1 MLFGS
6 AEFLFVLLPFVVVA
20 YYLTRN
26 VLNDIS
32 LTQTLMCLSSLLFI
46 GYGGILD
53 VAILLCSLAANWML
67 LHLMSLCGG
76 RQRKVLLAVSIS
88 MNLSIIA
95 LFKYS
100 GLICDMLND
109 LFGLGIPS
117 PDLPLPLAISF
128 YTFQLITLHVDSYR
142 NNWPAPPKKLMVL
155 FYSFFPHL
163 LAGPLLWFQDV
174 RHDLETMR
182 PIKSDTLLPGMML
195 LSLGLFK
202 KGVFADN
209 LAPLANAHFNAI
221 ENGAAPTFIDAWG
234 GTLAYG
240 FQIYFDFSGYTDMA
254 VGLALIFGIVLPVNF
269 FSPYKA
275 RNIIDFWRYWH
286 MSLSRFL
293 REYLYFV
300 LGGNRLGVPRRWANL
315 FVTMFLGG
323 LWHGASWNFA
333 IWGGAHGLLLGINH
347 TWRTTGLK
355 IPSIL
360 AWSLTFLG
368 VTFCWVFF
376 RAQNIEVAMTTFS
389 GMLGMNGFSLPSRFE
404 TLIGPLF
411 PVFVLEHIT
420 FGGNGQIRI
429 LDILFLAMNILV
441 VFLFPN
447 SDQLVREKRDNRF
460 LNGFVGPISCGILG
474 AIGMMS
480 IFQPAPFIYFRF

>member
-6 AEFLFVLLPFVVVA
+6 AEFLFVFLPLVVGA

-32 LTQTLMCLSSLLFI
+32 LTQTMMCLSSLLFI
-46 GYGGILD
+46 GYGGIID

-67 LHLMSLCGG
+67 LNLMSRCVG
-76 RQRKVLLAVSIS
+76 RQRNALLTVSIS
-88 MNLSIIA
+88 MNLGIIA

-100 GLICDMLND
+100 GLICEMVND
-109 LFGLGIPS
+109 VFNLAIPS

-142 NNWPAPPKKLMVL
+142 NNWPAPPKKIMVL

-182 PIKSDTLLPGMML
+182 PIKSDTFLPGMMM

-209 LAPLANAHFNAI
+209 LAPLANAHFTTI
-221 ENGAAPTFIDAWG
+221 EGGATPSFIDAWG
-234 GTLAYG
+234 GTLAYT

-254 VGLALIFGIVLPVNF
+254 VGLALIFGVVLPVNF

-286 MSLSRFL
+286 ISLSRFL

-300 LGGNRLGVPRRWANL
+300 LGGNKLGVPRRWANL

-333 IWGGAHGLLLGINH
+333 IWGAAHGILLGINH
-347 TWRTTGLK
+347 AWRTTGLK
-355 IPSIL
+355 MPSFL
-360 AWSLTFLG
+360 AWSLMFFA

-376 RAQNIEVAMTTFS
+376 RAHDVDTAMENFA
-389 GMLGMNGFSLPSRFE
+389 GMLGMNGLSLPGRFE

-411 PVFVLEHIT
+411 PASVLEHIT
-420 FGGNGQIRI
+420 FGGNGQFRT
-429 LDILFLAMNILV
+429 LDILFLGMNAFV
-441 VFLFPN
+441 VFLLPN
-447 SDQLVREKRDNRF
+447 SDQLVRKQQDNRF
-460 LNGFVGPISCGILG
+460 LNGFAGPIICGVLG
-474 AIGMMS
+474 AVGAMS